1 MTQGTDFMVT
11 LFDIQ
16 LRSFKGIQYLYH
28 VINYKIGHLLQS
40 LSEPLKL
47 NFPPTITNHGLGPI
61 T

>member
-1 MTQGTDFMVT
+1 MLLALINTTYVEFRNK
-11 LFDIQ
+11 LH
-16 LRSFKGIQYLYH
+16 H